1 MVNEAP
7 VQLLGQLTF
16 NYPTVPSLPQMTV
29 IPSGMNTRGII
40 LRNAIIVAISSG
52 GGSTPPMLFADVN
65 LQQSSAPP
73 PPPLGPSAT
82 MRAILIANPVSGPAG
97 VTATNAQLL
106 WPLYLEPGL
115 GLGFNTGS
123 AISGISLYGTFDY
136 VS

>member
-7 VQLLGQLTF
+7 VHMLGQLTF
-16 NYPTVPSLPQMTV
+16 NYPTVPSMPQMTV

-40 LRNAIIVAISSG
+40 LRNAVIVSIAG
-52 GGSTPPMLFADVN
+52 GGPSTPPMLFADVN
-65 LQQSSAPP
+65 LLPNIAPP
-73 PPPLGPSAT
+73 PPPVSFSPT
-82 MRAILIANPVSGPAG
+82 MRVILVGNPVSGPGG
-97 VTATNAQLL
+97 VASTNAQLL

-115 GLGFNTGS
+115 GLGFNSNG